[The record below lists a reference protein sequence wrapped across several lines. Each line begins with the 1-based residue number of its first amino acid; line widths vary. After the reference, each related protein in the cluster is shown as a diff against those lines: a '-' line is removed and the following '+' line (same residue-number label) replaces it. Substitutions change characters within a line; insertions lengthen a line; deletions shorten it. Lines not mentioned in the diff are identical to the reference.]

1 MVSLIIIV
9 ASFLYL
15 FTMAVRT
22 EFYSGDDMLNHVT
35 SELVAHNRSAAFF
48 DARNELIDFIRSEL
62 LTRDIRYIARPW
74 APATF
79 DALKADCLPT
89 RLVVDSSNSEHTIFE
104 SPEDNHAFRAFHD
117 FYHLT
122 LDADFSVNG
131 ERKVTARQLRDARSA
146 GLSHNAMTL
155 YTAELRQYEHYF
167 KHGRFPLNQRLFAF
181 RWFVGGSD
189 YALRQAC

>member
-15 FTMAVRT
+15 FTMAVRS
-22 EFYSGDDMLNHVT
+22 EFYSGDDMLNVVV
-35 SELVAHNRSAAFF
+35 SESVAHARSTAFF
-48 DARNELIDFIRSEL
+48 TARDEIIDFIRSEL
-62 LTRDIRYIARPW
+62 LTRDIRYLARPW
-74 APATF
+74 APSTF
-79 DALKADCLPT
+79 EALKADCLPT

-131 ERKVTARQLRDARSA
+131 ERKVTNRQLRDARSA

-167 KHGRFPLNQRLFAF
+167 THGRFPVDQRLFAF
-181 RWFVGGSD
+181 RWFVGGSAH
-189 YALRQAC
+189 ALAKAC